1 MESLPIR
8 KRKNLRVKRTFDETF
23 DKAGFFAA
31 FLIGAVGISLMK
43 IQNVAQV
50 WVTVYPV
57 SIMLIYA
64 GIVLYNRRAQLREDQ
79 SGDNL
84 YYLGFLFT
92 LVSLS
97 FALYQFNG
105 EDATAKII
113 ENFGI
118 ALATTITGLVLRVC
132 FNQMRTDPAG
142 TEREARMELADAA
155 AQLRTDLLEV
165 TQTMK
170 STLTAVV
177 QQTAEAMMDYGKH
190 FDQAAET
197 IIAKTDEA
205 HAAFIENSKK
215 LNQTTGKF
223 VQGVEAL
230 LARIDNIQAPADLIG
245 SKLEPAIELITQAA
259 DEIRQRAKGDERIVT
274 QLGKLIENAI
284 TASQHLEEKVKT
296 ISDQGGKASDILVRL
311 NEIGAQFSKSGEQF
325 QQAGQHI
332 ANLGDM
338 QKGAQEKI
346 NTLLANTTES
356 AGASLA
362 ALHEKIASV
371 LNDINAASTKAITA
385 VTNSIH
391 GSIQSQKA
399 AFQDLEESVSEIVA
413 NTKQHNMELLQE
425 LATSREHTGKVHLAL
440 VEMTEA
446 LADQLSDSPIAATR

>member
-43 IQNVAQV
+43 IENVAQV
-50 WVTVYPV
+50 WVTIYPV

-132 FNQMRTDPAG
+132 FNQMRTDPVG

-205 HAAFIENSKK
+205 HSAFIENSKK

-245 SKLEPAIELITQAA
+245 SKLEPAVESIRHAA
-259 DEIRQRAKGDERIVT
+259 EEIRQRAKGDERMVT

-284 TASQHLEEKVKT
+284 NASQHLEEKVKT
-296 ISDQGGKASDILVRL
+296 ISDQSGKASDILVRL

-325 QQAGQHI
+325 QQAAQHI
-332 ANLGDM
+332 ANLGDL

-346 NTLLANTTES
+346 NALLANTTES

-362 ALHEKIASV
+362 ALHEKIAGV

-385 VTNSIH
+385 VADSIH
-391 GSIQSQKA
+391 GSIKSQKA
-399 AFQDLEESVSEIVA
+399 AFKDLEESVGEIVA
-413 NTKQHNMELLQE
+413 NTKQHNSELLQE

-446 LADQLSDSPIAATR
+446 LADQLSDSPAAAAR